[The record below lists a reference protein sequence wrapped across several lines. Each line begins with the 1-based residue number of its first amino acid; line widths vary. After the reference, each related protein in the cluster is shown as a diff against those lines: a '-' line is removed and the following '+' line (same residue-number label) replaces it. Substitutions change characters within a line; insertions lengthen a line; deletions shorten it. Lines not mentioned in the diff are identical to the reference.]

1 MTHNEGVKIYQEGVH
16 YMKYYFE
23 NEERQVKKM
32 KKNINVVFKICKF
45 MIHIG
50 VLLLLL
56 VNIYILI
63 IPLLEEHPCP
73 DMLQKVR
80 RKLGKQGKDA

>member
-1 MTHNEGVKIYQEGVH
+1 
-16 YMKYYFE
+16 
-23 NEERQVKKM
+23 M
-32 KKNINVVFKICKF
+32 KKIINVVFKICKF

-63 IPLLEEHPCP
+63 IPLLENHPCP